1 MGSGIPL
8 LAAKALVGVA
18 LAIAAVGCASS
29 ALAPAPQAAPAT
41 PAAVITLGG
50 DRTDV
55 ASVAH
60 GRVALVS
67 LWATWCDGCQREL
80 DALNRLDAST
90 GSARD
95 AVVIGVAVGE
105 PRETVAAFVR
115 RRGLRYTQLVDEDF
129 RFADSIGERR
139 VPATLVFDRA
149 GRIVFRGDALDSR
162 GLAAL
167 RDALGGEADDPSRA
181 QGRP

>member
-1 MGSGIPL
+1 VGLRVSL
-8 LAAKALVGVA
+8 LASIAI
-18 LAIAAVGCASS
+18 LATAAAGCASS
-29 ALAPAPQAAPAT
+29 SVGPAQTSAAAP
-41 PAAVITLGG
+41 PPVVTLGG
-50 DRTDV
+50 EPTDL

-80 DALNRLDAST
+80 DALNRLDAT
-90 GSARD
+90 TAPAKD

-129 RFADSIGERR
+129 RFADSLGERR

-149 GRIVFRGDALDSR
+149 GRIVFRGDALDER

-167 RDALGGEADDPSRA
+167 RDALGGEGDDPQA
-181 QGRP
+181 HTQARP